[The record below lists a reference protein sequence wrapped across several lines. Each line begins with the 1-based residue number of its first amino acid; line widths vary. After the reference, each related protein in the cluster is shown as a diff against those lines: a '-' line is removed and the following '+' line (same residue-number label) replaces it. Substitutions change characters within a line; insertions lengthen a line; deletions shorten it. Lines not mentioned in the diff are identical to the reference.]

1 MIFNQRIVVNKI
13 PLIEKGF
20 LLVATPNMT
29 DPLYKQ
35 SVVLICEYTS
45 YGSFGLILNKPY
57 ELSSQ
62 ESPSEI
68 NEITLMKDSLRIGGA
83 MQQNQLM
90 LLHASTKHRDQTL
103 RVTEGVYLGGDFPF
117 LQELIKD
124 EPDSG
129 LLICFGYTGWTAGE
143 LENQFKE
150 GLWYLY
156 PATKNLIFDVPPEK
170 LWKETLST
178 MGGKYK
184 NISLIPSDLNLN

>member
-1 MIFNQRIVVNKI
+1 MNKV
-13 PLIEKGF
+13 PALEKGF
-20 LLVATPNMT
+20 LLVATPNMS

-57 ELSSQ
+57 QLEPQ
-62 ESPSEI
+62 ERHSEI
-68 NEITLMKDSLRIGGA
+68 NEIVALKDSLRIGGS

-90 LLHASTKHRDQTL
+90 LLHASNKHRDQTL
-103 RVTEGVYLGGDFPF
+103 KVVDGVYLGGDFPF

-124 EPDSG
+124 EPDSS

-143 LENQFKE
+143 LEKQFME

-156 PATKNLIFDVPPEK
+156 PASKALIFDVSPEK
-170 LWKETLST
+170 LWKETLSS

-184 NISLIPSDLNLN
+184 NISHIPNDLSLN